1 MFHLPISV
9 MAVKQEE
16 SNIEKCYLKNAFN
29 SRIDI
34 LSRYNEFNMHTIVCH
49 NVGCHLDIFGSRT
62 ASFENKA
69 IFKVKSKSINH
80 KNIGQDYS
88 RGGGNTNGEFCYA
101 LLDWGIKQTRRRA
114 CINHG
119 IITDEEQFSKRTL
132 YDFFTIHPNT
142 HDVAQDCYWNLNTM
156 DYNGNS

>member
-1 MFHLPISV
+1 MSSFAELKINSVRIVNELNNSDMFHLPISV

-80 KNIGQDYS
+80 KNIG
-88 RGGGNTNGEFCYA
+88 
-101 LLDWGIKQTRRRA
+101 
-114 CINHG
+114 
-119 IITDEEQFSKRTL
+119 
-132 YDFFTIHPNT
+132 
-142 HDVAQDCYWNLNTM
+142 
-156 DYNGNS
+156 